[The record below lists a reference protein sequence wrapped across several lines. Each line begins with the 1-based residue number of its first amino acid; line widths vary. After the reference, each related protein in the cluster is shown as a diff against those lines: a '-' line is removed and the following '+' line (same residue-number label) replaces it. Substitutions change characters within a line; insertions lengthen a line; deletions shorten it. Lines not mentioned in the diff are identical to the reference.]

1 MYIIVNH
8 IMILHEQESVLKK
21 LIETTI
27 NDRKC

>member
-1 MYIIVNH
+1 MYIVVNH
-8 IMILHEQESVLKK
+8 IMILHEHESALKK